1 MEQLFPRTILTYT
14 FMVMKNLALIK
25 AFEAHLTRSYLSLEP
40 QLSLAVLSAVA
51 LRLTSLPFSVLTAE

>member
-1 MEQLFPRTILTYT
+1 
-14 FMVMKNLALIK
+14 MVMKNLALIK